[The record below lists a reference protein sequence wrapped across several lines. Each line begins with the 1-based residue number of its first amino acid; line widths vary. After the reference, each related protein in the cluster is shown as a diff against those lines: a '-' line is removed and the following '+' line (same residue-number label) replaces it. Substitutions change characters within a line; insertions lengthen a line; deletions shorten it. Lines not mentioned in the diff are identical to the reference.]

1 LAAFPFVTLMKALSL
16 LTTRRR
22 KMTILTTAAIGAGV
36 IAATLLATQLLQRD
50 VTVLRTAQVQASP
63 GEVIA
68 LLASNEGYQKINPYK
83 DSDENLKIT
92 LFGPTSGVGSG
103 FHFEGKDGKGSQTVA
118 RVTDSSITF
127 NIDMGAMGQP
137 KQIVE
142 VRPSAGGSAVEW
154 RMEADLGR
162 NPIARIFGLFM
173 DRMIGKT
180 LDQGLTNLNTSA

>member
-1 LAAFPFVTLMKALSL
+1 MTL
-16 LTTRRR
+16 
-22 KMTILTTAAIGAGV
+22 LTTAAIGAGV
-36 IAATLLATQLLQRD
+36 IGAALLATQLLPRE
-50 VTVLRTAQVQASP
+50 VTVTRSAQVQASP

-83 DSDENLKIT
+83 ASDPALKIT

-118 RVTDSSITF
+118 AVTDRAVHYD
-127 NIDMGAMGQP
+127 IDMGAMGQP

-142 VRPSAGGSAVEW
+142 VRPSAGGSVVEW

-162 NPIARIFGLFM
+162 NPVFRVFGLFM
-173 DRMIGKT
+173 DGMIGKT
-180 LDQGLTNLNTSA
+180 LDQGLSNLNTAA

>member
-1 LAAFPFVTLMKALSL
+1 MKALSL

-36 IAATLLATQLLQRD
+36 IAATLLATQLLPRD

-63 GEVIA
+63 SEVIA

-103 FHFEGKDGKGSQTVA
+103 FHFEGKGSQTVA
-118 RVTDSSITF
+118 RVTDRSITF

-180 LDQGLTNLNTSA
+180 LDQGLTNLNTAA